1 MKYNLKPDERAT
13 LELRGLYEKYGYKKY
28 KIGKFEEYSLYAA
41 NRDFLPGD
49 KVLSFT
55 DLDGRLL
62 AMKPDVTLSVINNTR
77 ATKDKSEKLYY
88 IETVY
93 RENRENHSFKEIS
106 QMGLEFLGK
115 TDQHSVL
122 EVMILAAKSLKT
134 IDSDYLL
141 EISQMQYIVHL
152 LEELNLTEQ
161 TRLELL
167 ESIRTKNIT
176 GITETA
182 QKAELDEAVMELLKE
197 LPFLYGDMAQT
208 IKKAAKMALNDK
220 MRQDIE
226 ELKEYCSTLKSLG
239 YAKNIQLDLSMV
251 NDLDYYNG
259 IVFRGYIRS
268 LPGCVLAGGQY
279 DNTMQQLGKT
289 GGAVGFAIYLDE
301 LNKGKQPMA
310 QYDVDAL
317 LLYETGDSMLDV
329 AKAVNTLQKQG
340 LTVRGETGEP
350 EGLRYRE
357 RYLLKDGQPVKEEK

>member
-1 MKYNLKPDERAT
+1 
-13 LELRGLYEKYGYKKY
+13 
-28 KIGKFEEYSLYAA
+28 
-41 NRDFLPGD
+41 
-49 KVLSFT
+49 
-55 DLDGRLL
+55 
-62 AMKPDVTLSVINNTR
+62 
-77 ATKDKSEKLYY
+77 
-88 IETVY
+88 
-93 RENRENHSFKEIS
+93 
-106 QMGLEFLGK
+106 MGLEFLGK

>member
-77 ATKDKSEKLYY
+77 ATKDKSEKIYY

-106 QMGLEFLGK
+106 QMGLEYLGK

-141 EISQMQYIVHL
+141 EISQMQYTVHL
-152 LEELNLTEQ
+152 LEALELQETV
-161 TRLELL
+161 RMELL

-176 GITETA
+176 GIAETA
-182 QKAELDEAVMELLKE
+182 RKAAFSETVTDILNQI
-197 LPFLYGDMAQT
+197 PFLYGEMNQT
-208 IKKAAKMALNDK
+208 IKKAKKMALNDQ
-220 MRQDIE
+220 MRQDVE
-226 ELKEYCSTLKSLG
+226 ELQEYCSTLKSLG

-301 LNKGKQPMA
+301 LNKGKQSTA
-310 QYDVDAL
+310 QYDVDAVL
-317 LLYETGDSMLDV
+317 IYKKEDRMLDV
-329 AKAVNTLQKQG
+329 AKAIQSLQKQG
-340 LTVRGETGEP
+340 MTVRGETAIP
-350 EGLRYRE
+350 EGLRYKE
-357 RYLLKDGQPVKEEK
+357 RYRLQDGQPVKEDE